1 MWNTALKVLLASQI
15 ATMTIQVPR
24 DISCISR
31 TRNSTTFEQ
40 FLRGNLRGARSH
52 VNARN
57 STRVPKVSV
66 RLVRFSNRKEGATY
80 TNVKVSRQTKPV
92 SFFIHVR
99 SW

>member
-52 VNARN
+52 ANARN